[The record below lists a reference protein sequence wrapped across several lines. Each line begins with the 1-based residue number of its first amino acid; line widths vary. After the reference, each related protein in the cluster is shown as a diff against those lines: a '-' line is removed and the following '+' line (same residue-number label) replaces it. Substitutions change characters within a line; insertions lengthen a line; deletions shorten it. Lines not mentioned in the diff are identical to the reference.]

1 MRLFGIE
8 FRRAFARR
16 LTKFVFILSLA
27 GIIAAG
33 LATYFTSARKTI
45 HHAAEGPRAAQFVD
59 ACTKGVQLDLPTPV
73 ALPSVGSPAR
83 ATACQ
88 DLAQKL
94 GGETIDKRFYLT
106 NLLDILKHVSAF
118 TAIIAWLL
126 GSSLIGAEW
135 RSGSFATLLT
145 WEPRRIRV
153 MVAKAIAAV
162 AVSFIIVMVL
172 QALLVGALYPSAL
185 YHGSTA
191 VTGSGGSIH
200 FPTAAAFWR
209 SLSYLGLRAGALA
222 AGAALMGFALGAI
235 GRNTAAS
242 LGTGFFY
249 IAVVEGAIIGNF
261 VAKARPWLLVRNA
274 IVFINNTRIDA
285 VPNRTPLQ
293 AGLITFG
300 YAVALF
306 FISTIVTRERDV
318 T

>member
-1 MRLFGIE
+1 MRLLGIE
-8 FRRAFARR
+8 IRRAFARR
-16 LTKFVFILSLA
+16 VTKGIILLGIA

-33 LATYFTSARKTI
+33 LSVYFTSERKTI
-45 HHAAEGPRAAQFVD
+45 HVSHQGPKISEFVK
-59 ACTKGVQLDLPTPV
+59 ACTSGAPLPIESTPP
-73 ALPSVGSPAR
+73 LPSVGSPDR
-83 ATACQ
+83 AAACQ
-88 DLAQKL
+88 QLADQL
-94 GGETIDKRFYLT
+94 TGDTIDKRFYLT

-118 TAIIAWLL
+118 AAIIAWLL
-126 GSSLIGAEW
+126 GASYIGGEW

-162 AVSFIIVMVL
+162 AVSFIIVIVL
-172 QALLVGALYPSAL
+172 QAILVGALYPSAF
-185 YHGSTA
+185 YHGSTS
-191 VTGSGGSIH
+191 VTSGEFIH

-209 SLSYLGLRAGALA
+209 SLSYLGLRSGALA

-249 IAVVEGAIIGNF
+249 IAVVEGAVVGNF

-293 AGLITFG
+293 AGLITLG
-300 YAVALF
+300 YAVAVFL
-306 FISTIVTRERDV
+306 IATLATRVRDV
-318 T
+318 D